1 MARILYL
8 HGSQAGPFGP
18 KTEYL
23 ERHGHQVVS
32 RQLLPYHAARGG
44 RADILIVAPLYQ
56 LAKLAKQG
64 NNDRR
69 AGLCIRG
76 KNLGSDRPGHI

>member
-23 ERHGHQVVS
+23 KRHGHQVVGRSSYPS
-32 RQLLPYHAARGG
+32 RGIHA
-44 RADILIVAPLYQ
+44 D
-56 LAKLAKQG
+56 
-64 NNDRR
+64 
-69 AGLCIRG
+69 
-76 KNLGSDRPGHI
+76 PGVD